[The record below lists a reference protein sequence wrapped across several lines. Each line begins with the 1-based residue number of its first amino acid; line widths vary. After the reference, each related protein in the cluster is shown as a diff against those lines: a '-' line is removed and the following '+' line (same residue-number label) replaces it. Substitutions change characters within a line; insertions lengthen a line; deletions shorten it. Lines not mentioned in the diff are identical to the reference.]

1 MGAVAGGVLQGVE
14 PGDERARRAGA
25 MVVVPVGNS
34 GRRGGAPDYPGAYRH
49 VVTVGALRR
58 DGRVLPLSGRGPQV
72 ALAAPGEKVVSTAAG
87 PAAGVGTTALVARTG
102 TSMAAAVVSGA
113 AARVMAARPRLSAQ
127 RVRALLE
134 ETARDLPPGGRDSA
148 SGAGALDLAAALAAP
163 PPPAEDPEPNDDPR
177 QASRS
182 RALLGAGASSGT
194 VRGRTGSYDDPRD
207 GFRVVLRAGEAVSAR
222 LAPEGVTTAD
232 LDLALWRPGTPAGS
246 RGPAFAR
253 TWLVAAS
260 LGPDAAESIDVT
272 APEDGVYTLE
282 VQGLRGA
289 TAYRL
294 SVNRTATSTGSD
306 YPAGRPGSRMA
317 ER

>member
-1 MGAVAGGVLQGVE
+1 
-14 PGDERARRAGA
+14 

-72 ALAAPGEKVVSTAAG
+72 ALAAPGETVVSTAAG

-102 TSMAAAVVSGA
+102 TSMAAAVVSGRRPGSWRRGRGCPPSGC
-113 AARVMAARPRLSAQ
+113 ARSWRR
-127 RVRALLE
+127 RRAISRRE
-134 ETARDLPPGGRDSA
+134 DVDSA

-232 LDLALWRPGTPAGS
+232 LDLALWRPGTP
-246 RGPAFAR
+246 RGVARARIRPHLARRRVAR
-253 TWLVAAS
+253 T
-260 LGPDAAESIDVT
+260 GRGGIDRR
-272 APEDGVYTLE
+272 DGA
-282 VQGLRGA
+282 RGR
-289 TAYRL
+289 RL
-294 SVNRTATSTGSD
+294 H
-306 YPAGRPGSRMA
+306 P
-317 ER
+317 